1 MKKTKRIMVLM
12 LVSVLVLMSAVG
24 CSNQQANEDNESEAN
39 VAWPEKSLNI
49 IVGYGAG
56 GSTDTFARILA
67 KHLEPVVGQ
76 PIVVSNVPGGGG
88 AVGYNQT
95 LTSDPD
101 GYTVVV
107 SNGSLLTLG
116 GIGNVDFG
124 YDSFDNIARVIV
136 EDETVCVN
144 KDSQFE
150 TVSEMVEYA
159 KAHPSELKVGFAGIG
174 GFTYLAANQF
184 ITSTG
189 IEVESVGYSSGSE
202 AVAGLLGGFVDF
214 IVQQPGEIY
223 SQYKGGEL
231 KVLATMGSERHPL
244 LLEVPTCQEEGL
256 DLELYQWRGIS
267 APQGVSDDVKE
278 AWYKALN
285 EVQQSEEFQ
294 SEITEVLL
302 ANTNY
307 MQGEEFESW
316 LKSESEW
323 IYPLIE
329 SLGLKNQ

>member
-1 MKKTKRIMVLM
+1 MKKTKKIIVFM
-12 LVSVLVLMSAVG
+12 LVGVLVLMSMVG
-24 CSNQQANEDNESEAN
+24 CSNQQASEGEGTEAEA
-39 VAWPEKSLNI
+39 VWPEKNVNI

-67 KHLEPVVGQ
+67 KHLEPVIGQ

-88 AVGYNQT
+88 AVGYSQT
-95 LTSDPD
+95 LTSKAD

-124 YDSFDNIARVIV
+124 YGNFDNIARVIA
-136 EDETVCVN
+136 EDETVCVSKN
-144 KDSQFE
+144 SEFK

-159 KAHPSELKVGFAGIG
+159 KANPGELKVGFAGVG

-184 ITSTG
+184 IASTG
-189 IEVESVGYSSGSE
+189 IDVEGVGYGSGSE

-231 KVLATMGSERHPL
+231 KVLATMGDERHPL
-244 LLEVPTCQEEGL
+244 LTEIPTCKEEGF

-267 APQGVSDDVKE
+267 APKDVPDDVKD

-285 EVQQSEEFQ
+285 EVQQSEEFRA
-294 SEITEVLL
+294 EITEVLL

-307 MQGEEFESW
+307 VEGQEFEGW
-316 LKSESEW
+316 LQSESDW
-323 IYPLIE
+323 IYPLIDT
-329 SLGLKNQ
+329 LGLKNQ